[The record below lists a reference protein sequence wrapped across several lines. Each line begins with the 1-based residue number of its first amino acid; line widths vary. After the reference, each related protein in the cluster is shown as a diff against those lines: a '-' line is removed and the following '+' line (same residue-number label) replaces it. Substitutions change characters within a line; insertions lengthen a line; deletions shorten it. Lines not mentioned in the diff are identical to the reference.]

1 MGKHIY
7 IVNRSMRIN
16 VPYHEDAP
24 LPIGFSVVIVNYSEG
39 GNVSIDGDGGGV
51 TIVVPV
57 VGEGQY
63 WDLSSPG
70 MATLIK
76 VEENT
81 WFMTGN
87 VSDDN

>member
-7 IVNRSMRIN
+7 VINREMKIN

-24 LPIGFSVVIVNYSEG
+24 LPLGFSVVIVNNSDG
-39 GNVSIDGDGGGV
+39 TVSIDGDGNDIN
-51 TIVVPV
+51 IVVP
-57 VGEGQY
+57 GDTTSSY
-63 WDLSSPG
+63 WDLDNPG

-76 VEENT
+76 VEENR

-87 VSDDN
+87 VSDDS